1 MPDGGTLTF
10 ALSTERREDLVGSS
24 DWVVVSA
31 TDTGIGMS
39 EETRQRVFEPFFTT
53 KPLGGGTGLG
63 LATVYGFVKQ
73 SGGDVD
79 VQSTLGKG
87 STFTIRL
94 PQVQPPE
101 GPRQQPAD
109 KDQHGLNQIVL
120 IVEDNVMLRTTL
132 KEQLQDIGCKVIE
145 AGTVDEA
152 KAAIGQH
159 PGLTF
164 ILSDLDLG
172 AGLSGVDLAEWV
184 KQQGYM
190 IPGAIIS
197 GYLSAPN
204 ERITAA
210 GWTRLQKPVQIKEV
224 AQMLKTNADV

>member
-1 MPDGGTLTF
+1 
-10 ALSTERREDLVGSS
+10 
-24 DWVVVSA
+24 
-31 TDTGIGMS
+31 
-39 EETRQRVFEPFFTT
+39 
-53 KPLGGGTGLG
+53 
-63 LATVYGFVKQ
+63 VKQ
-73 SGGDVD
+73 SGGDID

-87 STFTIRL
+87 TTFTIRL

-101 GPRQQPAD
+101 APQQQAAD
-109 KDQHGLNQIVL
+109 KDQSGDHHTILL
-120 IVEDNVMLRTTL
+120 VEDNEMLRTTL
-132 KEQLQDIGCKVIE
+132 KEQLQDIGCKVVE

-152 KAAIGQH
+152 KAAIQQH

-172 AGLSGVDLAEWV
+172 AGPSGVDLAEWV
-184 KQQGYM
+184 KQQGRN

-197 GYLSAPN
+197 GYLNVPQ

-224 AQMLKTNADV
+224 AELLKTSV